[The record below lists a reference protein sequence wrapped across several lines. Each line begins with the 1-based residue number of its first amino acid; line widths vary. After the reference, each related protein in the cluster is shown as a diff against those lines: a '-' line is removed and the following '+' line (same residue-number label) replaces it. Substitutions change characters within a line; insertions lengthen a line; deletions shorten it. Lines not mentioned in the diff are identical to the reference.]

1 MKVGDVIRTSG
12 IWRGLAAS
20 IRTKSSAAD
29 GEGEIGL
36 LVRIGKRHNNRP
48 VGTVLTSSGIETWP
62 LDPHYEYEVING
74 DR

>member
-1 MKVGDVIRTSG
+1 MKVGDVIRASAV
-12 IWRGLAAS
+12 WRQAGQR
-20 IRTKSSAAD
+20 IVAD
-29 GEGEIGL
+29 GEIGL

-62 LDPHYEYEVING
+62 LDPHYEYEVVNG